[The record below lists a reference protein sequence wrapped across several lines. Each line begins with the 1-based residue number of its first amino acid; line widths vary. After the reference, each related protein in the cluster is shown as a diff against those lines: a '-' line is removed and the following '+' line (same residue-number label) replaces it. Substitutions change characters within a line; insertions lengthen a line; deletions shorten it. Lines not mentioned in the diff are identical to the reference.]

1 MHPLVWIVWA
11 GAGVVAAGT
20 TSNPAYLAVI
30 AAAAWLVHAVH
41 GRGRSFR
48 GFVLAA
54 AGVLVIRTL
63 LVFALLL
70 APGGSLGL
78 GNVLSSAL
86 EGARLATILVV
97 VGAFN
102 SVADPFGVLRLA
114 PGRLY
119 EAALAAA
126 LALQIAPRTV
136 AAAGRVREAQR
147 MRGIQVRGARS
158 LVALAVPVLATGLEE
173 AVLLAESMDA
183 RGHGRGPRT
192 RFRPNRWTAGSALAT
207 VVSLVAA
214 AVFVAASVAGLGEL
228 APSMLPPR
236 VPEVAAPLALGAA
249 LLAAPAL
256 LREARA

>member
-1 MHPLVWIVWA
+1 MHPLAWIVWA
-11 GAGVVAAGT
+11 GAGVIAAAA

-30 AAAAWLVHAVH
+30 AAAAWLVHAAH
-41 GRGRSFR
+41 GRGRVFR

-54 AGVLVIRTL
+54 TAALVLRTL
-63 LVFALLL
+63 FVFTLLL

-78 GNVLSSAL
+78 GNVLSAAL
-86 EGARLATILVV
+86 EGARLAAILVV

-119 EAALAAA
+119 EAALAAG

-136 AAAGRVREAQR
+136 AAVGRVREAQR
-147 MRGIQVRGARS
+147 MRGIEIRGPRS

-173 AVLLAESMDA
+173 AILLAESMDA

-192 RFRPNRWTAGSALAT
+192 RFRAERWSVGSALAT
-207 VVSLVAA
+207 AASLASAVA
-214 AVFVAASVAGLGEL
+214 FVAASVAGLGDL

-236 VPEVAAPLALGAA
+236 APRVAVPLALGAA

-256 LREARA
+256 VREARR

>member
-1 MHPLVWIVWA
+1 MHPAVWIVWA
-11 GAGVVAAGT
+11 GAGVVAAGM

-30 AAAAWLVHAVH
+30 AAAAWLVHATH
-41 GRGRSFR
+41 GRGRAFR

-54 AGVLVIRTL
+54 AAALVLRTL

-78 GNVLSSAL
+78 GNVLSAVL

-126 LALQIAPRTV
+126 LALQIAPRTL
-136 AAAGRVREAQR
+136 AAVGRVRDAQR
-147 MRGIQVRGARS
+147 MRGIEVRGLRS

-192 RFRPNRWTAGSALAT
+192 RLRTERFGPGSALAT
-207 VVSLVAA
+207 AMSLVAA
-214 AVFVAASVAGLGEL
+214 VGFVGASVVGLGDL

-236 VPEVAAPLALGAA
+236 APEVTIPLALGAA
-249 LLAAPAL
+249 LLAGPAL
-256 LREARA
+256 VGRAAP

>member
-1 MHPLVWIVWA
+1 MHPLVWVVWA
-11 GAGVVAAGT
+11 VAGLVAAGT
-20 TSNPAYLAVI
+20 TTNPAYLAVI

-41 GRGRSFR
+41 GQGRAFR
-48 GFVLAA
+48 GFALAA
-54 AGVLVIRTL
+54 AAALVLRTL
-63 LVFALLL
+63 LVLVLLL

-78 GNVLSSAL
+78 GNVLSAAL

-136 AAAGRVREAQR
+136 AAIGRVREAQR
-147 MRGIQVRGARS
+147 MRGIEVRGARS

-183 RGHGRGPRT
+183 RGHGRGRRT
-192 RFRPNRWTAGSALAT
+192 RLRPDRFTPAS
-207 VVSLVAA
+207 A
-214 AVFVAASVAGLGEL
+214 AVTAASLAAGAAFAVASSAGLGHL
-228 APSMLPPR
+228 TPSMLPPR
-236 VPEVAAPLALGAA
+236 TPGVAVPLALAAA

-256 LREARA
+256 GRGGSP

>member
-1 MHPLVWIVWA
+1 MHPVAWIVWA
-11 GAGVVAAGT
+11 AAGVVAAGV

-41 GRGRSFR
+41 GQGRAFR

-54 AGVLVIRTL
+54 LAALVLRTL
-63 LVFALLL
+63 LVFLLLL

-78 GNVLSSAL
+78 GNVLAAAL

-97 VGAFN
+97 LGAFN
-102 SVADPFGVLRLA
+102 SVADPFGVLRLS

-119 EAALAAA
+119 EAALATA

-136 AAAGRVREAQR
+136 AAVGRVREAQR
-147 MRGIQVRGARS
+147 MRGIEVRGVRS
-158 LVALAVPVLATGLEE
+158 LAALAVPVLATGLEE

-183 RGHGRGPRT
+183 RGHGRGRRT
-192 RFRPNRWTAGSALAT
+192 RLRRDRFTAAS
-207 VVSLVAA
+207 AA
-214 AVFVAASVAGLGEL
+214 ATAAGLAAAAAFAIASTAGLGDL

-236 VPEVAAPLALGAA
+236 APEVAVPLAIGAA
-249 LLAAPAL
+249 LLAVPAL
-256 LREARA
+256 LRGSSA

>member
-1 MHPLVWIVWA
+1 MHPVVWVVWA
-11 GAGVVAAGT
+11 GAAVVAAGM

-41 GRGRSFR
+41 GRGSAFR
-48 GFVLAA
+48 RFVLAA
-54 AGVLVIRTL
+54 AVALALRTL

-70 APGGSLGL
+70 TPGGSLGL

-126 LALQIAPRTV
+126 LALQIAPRTL
-136 AAAGRVREAQR
+136 AAVGRVREAQR
-147 MRGIQVRGARS
+147 MRGIEVRGIRS
-158 LVALAVPVLATGLEE
+158 LAALAVPVLATGLEE

-183 RGHGRGPRT
+183 RGHGRGRRT
-192 RFRPNRWTAGSALAT
+192 RMRADRLAASGVLLTAASVA
-207 VVSLVAA
+207 VAA
-214 AVFVAASVAGLGEL
+214 GFVAASAAGVGDLT
-228 APSMLPPR
+228 PSMLPPR
-236 VPEVAAPLALGAA
+236 APDVAVPLALGAA

-256 LREARA
+256 VRGGSR